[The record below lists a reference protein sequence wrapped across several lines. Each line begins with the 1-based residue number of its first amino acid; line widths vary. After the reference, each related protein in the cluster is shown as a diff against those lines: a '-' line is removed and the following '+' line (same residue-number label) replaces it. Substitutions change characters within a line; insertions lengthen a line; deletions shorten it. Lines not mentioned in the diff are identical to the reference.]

1 MKLDAANIEIVS
13 IEGQFALLVRLDRTL
28 LDGIPELE
36 PSRRS
41 SRLKGEA
48 SGLDPLRLFL
58 PNACEIKTGERV
70 RAGELMKV
78 YKAFAKDA
86 GVRPLSVAKFNE
98 AMIERGF
105 EQILSNG
112 TWWLD
117 LRVRGEGSANRD
129 RELPLTW
136 SSSSLAEWA
145 AKCCDTSDPCAREEA
160 TPLYLAFRQY
170 CVDRGE
176 SDDRLM
182 TQTMFGLRLSDAG
195 IYAVPN
201 HSSGKMER
209 VGIRLNRAALPG
221 APDA

>member
-1 MKLDAANIEIVS
+1 MKIALDHLELVS
-13 IEGQFALLVRLDRTL
+13 IGGDLALLVRLNRTL
-28 LDGIPELE
+28 LDGVPEFV
-36 PSRRS
+36 SAQRS
-41 SRLKGEA
+41 SRLRGA
-48 SGLDPLRLFL
+48 VAGDDPLRLFL
-58 PNACEIKTGERV
+58 PNVCEIKTGERV

-86 GVRPLSVAKFNE
+86 GVRPLSVAKFNG

-136 SSSSLAEWA
+136 SSSSLGEWA
-145 AKCCDTSDPCAREEA
+145 AKCCDTSDQCAREEA